1 MRRSVVP
8 FAFVAWVL
16 LMLQPSAASAAACCL
31 EEAAFGSPAPFDEGR
46 AEAGVAA
53 APPAAAVETAAPP
66 AVAAPA
72 PTPLDLSSEEVAD
85 KSSYKDVY
93 RVLKENNECSRFF
106 GGPRLAVTV
115 FNQFALLLRPR
126 RLGEGALGV
135 VMTGQ
140 YTNYLDVSTGQA
152 YRLFEKASLNSDG
165 PFRAKGAQGSKAR
178 MRVGTFSVETR
189 QARALMLLHELGH
202 LIKGDD
208 GKWLLPNDGGDNVL
222 SERNTQEVE
231 THCRGQL
238 LALDN

>member
-16 LMLQPSAASAAACCL
+16 LMLQPCAARAAACCL
-31 EEAAFGSPAPFDEGR
+31 EEVAFRAPAPFDEGR
-46 AEAGVAA
+46 AEAGGAA
-53 APPAAAVETAAPP
+53 APPAAAPERAAPP

-72 PTPLDLSSEEVAD
+72 PTPLDLSSKEVAD
-85 KSSYKDVY
+85 KPSYRDVY
-93 RVLKENNECSRFF
+93 RVLREDNECSSFF
-106 GGPRLAVTV
+106 GGARLAVTV
-115 FNQFALLLRPR
+115 FNELARQLRPR

-152 YRLFEKASLNSDG
+152 YRIFEKASLNSDG
-165 PFRAKGAQGSKAR
+165 PFRAKGAQGTKAR
-178 MRVGTFSVETR
+178 MHVGSFPAETR

-202 LIKGDD
+202 LIKGEG

-231 THCRGQL
+231 SHCRGQL